1 MEDVKLVAIAFL
13 DIKKHPATSPVDLI
27 LSLEFKIF
35 HIDSSLEF
43 DQFPWRGGGV
53 YKYLFY
59 L

>member
-43 DQFPWRGGGV
+43 VQFPWRGGWGGI
-53 YKYLFY
+53 
-59 L
+59 